1 MIHLTD
7 LSNGGQLNGRGQLT
21 GGELAQGSIVRGVI
35 VRGAIGIEGNCPGDN
50 CLVSSCPEGN

>member
-7 LSNGGQLNGRGQLT
+7 LSNGGQLNGSGQLT
-21 GGELAQGSIVRGVI
+21 GGESAQGSI

-50 CLVSSCPEGN
+50 CLGSSCPEGN

>member
-21 GGELAQGSIVRGVI
+21 GGELAQGSIVRGLLS
-35 VRGAIGIEGNCPGDN
+35 GGQ
-50 CLVSSCPEGN
+50 LL